1 MTVSRPCFVMCVRT
15 RTENMWRTRR
25 GSIEIETNALA
36 LPQNSST
43 FMFRSFVCDVCLPA
57 TPCCTK
63 VTLMVQC
70 NTFTQSLFC
79 SPLKMEWRTSP
90 NGEHCA
96 LNGIRMCCCGFD
108 FYNNIL
114 DRPQSADNS
123 FSVIF
128 FFVYFFCCRWF
139 GWARECVLHDNFSSL
154 AVRSLHTFTKL
165 DTNFIELLV
174 VVDGVLICRE
184 EVSLIDTLAAA
195 IVIVAV
201 VVFLSFSAQNC
212 CLRLSERVLAQQQ
225 IE

>member
-128 FFVYFFCCRWF
+128 FFCLFLLLSMVRLGARMRPTRQFFFSGCSQFAHIHQIGYKFYWTFSCRW
-139 GWARECVLHDNFSSL
+139 WCSYLSRRSFSHRYIGRRHCHRRRRRLS
-154 AVRSLHTFTKL
+154 F
-165 DTNFIELLV
+165 
-174 VVDGVLICRE
+174 
-184 EVSLIDTLAAA
+184 
-195 IVIVAV
+195 
-201 VVFLSFSAQNC
+201 FLSPK
-212 CLRLSERVLAQQQ
+212 LLSPA
-225 IE
+225 